1 MQVHELF
8 DYHAT
13 QRPDDCCLIFNGE
26 KLSYG
31 TVGDMARTIA
41 AGLAAE
47 GVQAGHRV
55 AILCQNCPEYLAFL
69 MACSQLGAVAVPLNY
84 RLAPAEIAYVLADA
98 QVHLL
103 LNPDTELEPLLLS
116 LLDSDDEAPRCIAHT
131 ERAALSWDEWLSNA
145 SGKSFTAV
153 DQGPEAFLQ
162 LYTSGTTGH
171 PKGVVLSHAN
181 LVSLFTISTVSA
193 PHKAGADTVDL
204 VSAPNFHIGGSGTLL
219 LPIMAG
225 GSVVLHK
232 TFDPFAL
239 VNDVEQYKVDHMF
252 IVPAMILAVIS
263 MVPDLDKRDFSHLKQ
278 IMYGASP
285 ITSDLLEQAL
295 KIFQCDF
302 AQVYGMTETTG
313 SIVMLTPAD
322 HHRALKDKPE
332 LLQSCGRPQAG
343 VAVKIC
349 DPDGKELPA
358 GETGELWIRSGSNM
372 LEYYNNE
379 GATAETLI
387 NGWIRTGDSG
397 VKDEEGFLYLRDR
410 IKDMI
415 VSGGEN
421 IYPIE
426 IENVLSRHPAIADV
440 AVVGIP
446 NEKYGEAPL
455 ACVALKPE
463 QSLSE
468 DEMIDYCRDKL
479 AGYKI
484 PRQLQIMEALPR
496 NPSGKILKKEL
507 RAPHWKGK
515 ERNI

>member
-8 DYHAT
+8 DYHAV
-13 QRPDDCCLIFNGE
+13 QRPNDCCLIFNGE

-31 TVGDMARTIA
+31 EISQLASKIA
-41 AGLAAE
+41 AGLADE
-47 GVQAGHRV
+47 GIAAGHRV

-84 RLAPAEIAYVLADA
+84 RLAPAEMAYVLNDA
-98 QVHLL
+98 QAQLL
-103 LNPDTELEPLLLS
+103 LNPDTELEALLLA
-116 LLDSDDEAPRCIAHT
+116 LLDSGDAPRSIAFS
-131 ERAALSWDEWLSNA
+131 ERASLNWDQWLANA
-145 SGKSFTAV
+145 DGESFTPPQHNAA
-153 DQGPEAFLQ
+153 PFLQ
-162 LYTSGTTGH
+162 LYTSGTTGY

-193 PHKAGADTVDL
+193 PHKAGANTVDL

-239 VNDVEQYKVDHMF
+239 VNDIETYKVDHTF

-285 ITSDLLEQAL
+285 ITTELLEQAI

-322 HHRALKDKPE
+322 HQRALVDKPD

-343 VAVKIC
+343 VAVKVC
-349 DPDGKELPA
+349 DPDGKELPL

-372 LEYYNNE
+372 LEYYNKPD
-379 GATAETLI
+379 ATAETLVD
-387 NGWIRTGDSG
+387 GWIRTGDSA
-397 VKDEEGFLYLRDR
+397 VMDEEGFLYLRDR

-426 IENVLSRHPAIADV
+426 IENVLSHHPAIADI
-440 AVVGIP
+440 AVVGVP
-446 NEKYGEAPL
+446 NEKYGETPL
-455 ACVALKPE
+455 ACVVLKPE
-463 QSLSE
+463 QQL
-468 DEMIDYCRDKL
+468 DEETMVDYCRDKL

-484 PRQLQIMEALPR
+484 PRQLQIMDALPR

-507 RAPHWKGK
+507 RAPFWEGK
-515 ERNI
+515 ERKI